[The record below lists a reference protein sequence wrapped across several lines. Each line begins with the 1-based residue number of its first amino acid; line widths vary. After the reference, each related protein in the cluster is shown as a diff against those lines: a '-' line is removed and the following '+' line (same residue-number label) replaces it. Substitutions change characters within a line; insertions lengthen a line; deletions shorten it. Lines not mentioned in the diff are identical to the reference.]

1 MRVVRLW
8 NPIRNTVLGQN
19 VRIAHS
25 HRDRMI
31 GLLKEKTLTDGKGL
45 LLQGTRS
52 IHTFGMR
59 FPIDVIYLDVAGRVL
74 CTIHS
79 LPPNHIGPFRW
90 GVHAVLEMGAG
101 TIERSQT
108 QVGDFLKMD
117 ELSE

>member
-1 MRVVRLW
+1 MRIVRLW

-31 GLLKEKTLTDGKGL
+31 GLLKEKALNDGEGL

-59 FPIDVIYLDVAGRVL
+59 FPIDVIYLDAAGRVL
-74 CTIHS
+74 RTIHS
-79 LPPNHIGPFRW
+79 LPPNRIGPFRR
-90 GVHAVLEMGAG
+90 GVRSVLEMRAGA
-101 TIERSQT
+101 IAQSQT
-108 QVGDFLKMD
+108 QVGDFLKID
-117 ELSE
+117 ELAE